1 MKAPDGDGWIPWPE
15 NEHGRLRQPLEQLGG
30 LNSGETIES
39 RYDYDGERL
48 YRAWSRKIASET
60 EGLEPDIS
68 RGTT

>member
-15 NEHGRLRQPLEQLGG
+15 DEHGKLRQPLTDLKI
-30 LNSGETIES
+30 GETIES

-60 EGLEPDIS
+60 EGPEPS
-68 RGTT
+68 